1 MAYIPTSK
9 NPHITTAMLQQA
21 LYMEYRSKKGIEI
34 LMQNEKNITLS
45 TKKHITK
52 ILYLLK
58 ILCYTN
64 VVAKTQKFL

>member
-34 LMQNEKNITLS
+34 LMQNEKKYY
-45 TKKHITK
+45 TKHKKAYHQNPLPFK
-52 ILYLLK
+52 DFMLH
-58 ILCYTN
+58 
-64 VVAKTQKFL
+64 